1 MCIQTTETECS
12 WVPYNIIKSSL
23 RYIIIFA
30 RVKTRAGYCLQFETR
45 DKSSRLKNDSE
56 PARFTVV
63 CFLYDVSKKFKL
75 SIKKKIKKQNYLDFA
90 KHFQYIIY
98 CTI

>member
-1 MCIQTTETECS
+1 MHICECVCVCVQTTETE
-12 WVPYNIIKSSL
+12 WVLYNIIKSSL

-30 RVKTRAGYCLQFETR
+30 RVNTRAGYCLQFETR

-63 CFLYDVSKKFKL
+63 L
-75 SIKKKIKKQNYLDFA
+75 
-90 KHFQYIIY
+90 
-98 CTI
+98 